1 MLNLQC
7 VWSLC
12 RLLAILSAFSNASL
26 RKQTSFGDDTT
37 GFLPCEQRP
46 FDLPRQVD
54 RTLGRSKGLCSQ
66 GTGFPAKWR
75 LRNERRNSILTTCH
89 YPDPGSDAS
98 SVWNFCARFS
108 RPTSFHGETSC
119 FLRLHQIR
127 ITPLYK
133 DDMMYSLQ
141 CKASTGFSSVN
152 IFVPLNICFLC
163 YWYI

>member
-1 MLNLQC
+1 M
-7 VWSLC
+7 
-12 RLLAILSAFSNASL
+12 R
-26 RKQTSFGDDTT
+26 
-37 GFLPCEQRP
+37 
-46 FDLPRQVD
+46 
-54 RTLGRSKGLCSQ
+54 
-66 GTGFPAKWR
+66 
-75 LRNERRNSILTTCH
+75 H
-89 YPDPGSDAS
+89 YPDLGSAYDWLKQISHAPRPMSNTTQINPDLGSDAS

-152 IFVPLNICFLC
+152 IFVPLNVCFLC
-163 YWYI
+163 VDIYSKNLRLRTWFFKRDTVTYGPR

>member
-75 LRNERRNSILTTCH
+75 LRNERRNSILNTRH
-89 YPDPGSDAS
+89 YPDLRSEAYS
-98 SVWNFCARFS
+98 AWTALVSQ
-108 RPTSFHGETSC
+108 TSFDGETSGSVVKMSAV
-119 FLRLHQIR
+119 FSG
-127 ITPLYK
+127 
-133 DDMMYSLQ
+133 YSNACNLTSFTTYGWHPH
-141 CKASTGFSSVN
+141 CKREGSRQSSIGF
-152 IFVPLNICFLC
+152 
-163 YWYI
+163 WYTRK